1 MKFAVRSVLLA
12 LLATLTF
19 TSARA
24 DGPVSIGLNGGG
36 QPSQDA
42 HIEWLRV
49 TWYWSFINPS
59 WGVYD
64 FSGLD
69 PIIDDAQMR
78 GQKVMLILS
87 GAPSWCGGGSNGA
100 TPCNIEF
107 WKSYVDQVSSR
118 YAGRIA
124 AYEIWNEPD
133 LSNQAAYGV
142 GWDPDINTYPRY
154 VDYLAE
160 AARIIRRNTCGPL
173 AVVPNACG
181 TLVVGPAMSKS
192 TSRSVSI
199 WEQLDQTFF
208 PDGNASD
215 FLDVISFHHTTT
227 DAGAHSEDVAWD
239 IHNRI
244 TDIIRRFNPRNGY
257 KPMWVTEFG
266 WKVQGIHLSEST
278 QQVRT
283 KNLLIE
289 MGGGGFHILSG
300 FNIPR
305 AFIYRQG
312 GCDGD
317 EGYGIYRCDN
327 SPRPV
332 ITNYLWLLPFPATQ
346 DPSVPR
352 E

>member
-1 MKFAVRSVLLA
+1 MKFAVRTVLLA
-12 LLATLTF
+12 FLATLTF
-19 TSARA
+19 TPARA
-24 DGPVSIGLNGGG
+24 DGPVSVGLNGFG
-36 QPSQDA
+36 PLSQDS

-49 TWYWSFINPS
+49 THYWSFINTS

-64 FSGLD
+64 FGGLE
-69 PIIDDAQMR
+69 PIVNDAER
-78 GQKVMLILS
+78 HSQKILLILS
-87 GAPSWCGGGSNGA
+87 GAPAWCGGGSNGA

-107 WKSYVDQVSSR
+107 WKSYVDRVSSQ

-133 LSNQAAYGV
+133 LSNQGAYGV

-160 AARIIRRNTCGPL
+160 AARIIRRNAP
-173 AVVPNACG
+173 G
-181 TLVVGPAMSKS
+181 TLIVGPVMSKS
-192 TSRSVSI
+192 TARSVSI
-199 WEQLDQTFF
+199 WQQLDQTFF

-215 FLDVISFHHTTT
+215 FLDVISFHHATT
-227 DAGAHSEDVAWD
+227 DAGVHSEDVAWA
-239 IHNRI
+239 INNQI
-244 TDIIRRFNPRNGY
+244 TNIIRRFNPRNGY
-257 KPMWVTEFG
+257 KPMWVTEIG
-266 WKVQGIHLSEST
+266 WKVQGVHLSEST
-278 QQVRT
+278 QRVRT

-289 MGGGGFHILSG
+289 LGGGGFHILSG

-312 GCDGD
+312 GQGGCDGD
-317 EGYGIYRCDN
+317 EGYGIYRCDG
-327 SPRPV
+327 SPRPIV
-332 ITNYLWLLPFPATQ
+332 STYLWTLPFPATQ